1 MDRPIVGWREWVALP
16 GLGVPAIKAKIDT
29 GAKTSAIHAWDVH
42 HFKKDGVEHVRFN
55 LHPEQRNDTD
65 EIACECPLLDTRV
78 ITSSN
83 GMKQRRFVIAVDLE
97 MGDMTYPIELTLT
110 NRDTMGFRM
119 LIGRQALNGRWL
131 VDPAL
136 SFATR
141 NKPSRGTHA

>member
-1 MDRPIVGWREWVALP
+1 MERPIVGWREWVALP

-29 GAKTSAIHAWDVH
+29 GAKTSAIHAWDVR
-42 HFKKDGVEHVRFN
+42 HFEKDGVEHVRFK
-55 LHPEQRNDTD
+55 LHPEQKNDAD

-83 GMKQRRFVIAVDLE
+83 GMKQRRFVIAVDLA
-97 MGDMTYPIELTLT
+97 MGDATYPIELTLT

-141 NKPSRGTHA
+141 NKPSKGNRP